1 MVSLAMQNRRA
12 PSGVVNSIRLNAFFL
27 AGALQR
33 TAIFASF
40 RSPDTRAAWKRRE
53 IRAEVIFDTDMPR
66 PDGKTA
72 RMFKEYE

>member
-40 RSPDTRAAWKRRE
+40 RSPDTRAAWKRRD
-53 IRAEVIFDTDMPR
+53 RAEVIFDTGMPR

>member
-40 RSPDTRAAWKRRE
+40 RSPDTIKERKLDELEVFKSSPARQHRR
-53 IRAEVIFDTDMPR
+53 
-66 PDGKTA
+66 
-72 RMFKEYE
+72 